1 MTVGWKDIAGLESV
15 VEELRDTVIL
25 PIQKRDMF
33 ANSKLNQ
40 APKGVLLHGPP
51 GCGKTVINR
60 PFFQATASVFVTWR
74 RLINNR
80 DDSLVLTKSTF
91 FHFPLPDICAK

>member
-60 PFFQATASVFVTWR
+60 QFFQATASVFVRWR
-74 RLINNR
+74 GL
-80 DDSLVLTKSTF
+80 DW
-91 FHFPLPDICAK
+91 

>member
-51 GCGKTVINR
+51 GCGKTVMNR
-60 PFFQATASVFVTWR
+60 QFFQATASVFVTWR

-91 FHFPLPDICAK
+91 VHFPLPNFYVK

>member
-25 PIQKRDMF
+25 PIQNRDMF

-51 GCGKTVINR
+51 GCGKTVMNR
-60 PFFQATASVFVTWR
+60 QFFQATASVFVTWR

-80 DDSLVLTKSTF
+80 DYSLVLTKSTF
-91 FHFPLPDICAK
+91 FHLPLPDFCAK